1 MKIKDYAIE
10 LKLPYIKNN
19 SDDILKEARETKPK
33 YEEFLKN
40 ILKLENDQRKENRI
54 KNRLREAKF
63 SHKKYCE
70 EYKRDHLQIEVKKK
84 VEEFETL
91 DFIEDKE
98 NIILIGNPGTGK
110 THLAIGLGMAACYQN
125 KKVLFITV
133 PNLIIELKEA
143 MSNSQIHSYKKKFE
157 KYDLVILDELGYISF
172 DKEGSEILFN
182 LLSSRNNKGSVIITS
197 NLTFDRWEEI
207 FKDPVLTGAIIDRLA
222 HKSHIVDL
230 TGDSYRVKE
239 TEDWLSKKQEI

>member
-84 VEEFETL
+84 
-91 DFIEDKE
+91 
-98 NIILIGNPGTGK
+98 
-110 THLAIGLGMAACYQN
+110 
-125 KKVLFITV
+125 
-133 PNLIIELKEA
+133 
-143 MSNSQIHSYKKKFE
+143 
-157 KYDLVILDELGYISF
+157 
-172 DKEGSEILFN
+172 
-182 LLSSRNNKGSVIITS
+182 
-197 NLTFDRWEEI
+197 
-207 FKDPVLTGAIIDRLA
+207 
-222 HKSHIVDL
+222 
-230 TGDSYRVKE
+230 
-239 TEDWLSKKQEI
+239 